1 MSAIN
6 VHIQSLADVN
16 ARKPIIEDMDVA
28 RSKRAATCDL
38 AILESGTVS
47 GATSVMLVLSDE
59 SGASFYHECSAEQ
72 FQTLAGAVR
81 GAVARF
87 GK

>member
-1 MSAIN
+1 MSTIN

-16 ARKPIIEDMDVA
+16 ARKPAIADLDVT
-28 RSKRAATCDL
+28 RSKRAETFDF
-38 AILESGTVS
+38 AILESGTMS

-59 SGASFYHECSAEQ
+59 TGAALIAECSAAQ
-72 FQTLAGAVR
+72 FEALAGAVR